1 VVNLY
6 WAALVPTGF
15 GVMMGVAGLTNLRI
29 HPDVQAAFLT

>member
-29 HPDVQAAFLT
+29 HPDVLIRLLS